1 MKDYLITGIFP
12 LTLVIL
18 TAGLISGCLFSDRF
32 KGSLKQQYQV
42 EIIRDTWGVPHIFG
56 QTDADT
62 AYGLAYANAE
72 DDFETIQMV
81 FPASACALD
90 TWREASEP
98 LRPER
103 TGATSRPRSCHAF
116 RHHFLSA
123 PVPGARRP
131 VLSSAPTGLHPS
143 PSS

>member
-56 QTDADT
+56 RTDADT

-81 FPASACALD
+81 FLASRGKLGAVMGKAMAPLD
-90 TWREASEP
+90 YAVQLLKVRETVEAQYINP
-98 LRPER
+98 KKTKTANTAHTRKL
-103 TGATSRPRSCHAF
+103 
-116 RHHFLSA
+116 
-123 PVPGARRP
+123 
-131 VLSSAPTGLHPS
+131 
-143 PSS
+143 